1 MFERKTYIL
10 RRAQLKR
17 MLGAGVVLLLG
28 NDESPMNYPA
38 NLYPFW
44 QDSSFLYYIG
54 LNQPGLAA
62 IIDVDNDRVV
72 LFGDELTIDDVV
84 WTGPQPTLVEQAR
97 GVGITETAP
106 QSALAD
112 VVATERQRGRTVH
125 FLPPYRGNQRLKLE
139 ALFGIR
145 AGWVDQ
151 YVSLPLIDAVVAQRE
166 IKTDEEVAEIEQAI
180 ALSHAMH
187 TGAMQAAKP
196 GMLEQEVVGAVTG
209 IMRTGGGHFSFPM
222 IFSIH
227 GETLHNH
234 HYDNRM
240 AAGDLIV
247 HDSGTTSPNHYAS
260 DITRTIPVGGRFT
273 AQQRPLYD
281 LVLEAQLQAIAAMK
295 PGVRYKDVHLLACR
309 VLASGLKDAG
319 LMRGDVDE
327 AVAAGAHALFMP
339 HGLGH
344 MMGMDVHDMEGLGE
358 DRVGYDAS
366 VKRSDQF
373 GTAYLRLAKA
383 LQPGF
388 VVTVEPG
395 LYFIPLLIDQ
405 WKAEGIHAD
414 FINYDALD
422 DYRDFGGIRIEDDVL
437 VTADGYR
444 VLGPPIPKTADE
456 VEAVMAG

>member
-1 MFERKTYIL
+1 MFERKTYLL

-17 MLGAGVVLLLG
+17 RLGTGVVLLLG

-38 NLYPFW
+38 NTYPFR
-44 QDSSFLYYIG
+44 QDSNFLYYIG
-54 LNQPGLAA
+54 LHQPGLAA
-62 IIDVDNDRVV
+62 ILDVDNDRVV
-72 LFGDELTIDDVV
+72 LFGDERTMDDVV
-84 WTGPQPTLVEQAR
+84 WTGPQPSLAERAR
-97 GVGITETAP
+97 EAGIVNTAP
-106 QSALAD
+106 RASLAE
-112 VVATERQRGRTVH
+112 VVANERKKGRTVH
-125 FLPPYRGNQRLKLE
+125 FLPPYRDNHRLELE

-145 AGWVDQ
+145 AGWVEQ
-151 YVSLPLIDAVVAQRE
+151 YVSLPLIRAVIAQRE
-166 IKTDEEVAEIEQAI
+166 TKSDEEVAEIEQAI

-187 TGAMQAAKP
+187 TGAMREAKP
-196 GMLEQEVVGAVTG
+196 GRLEQEVAGIVEG

-240 AAGDLIV
+240 EAGHLIV

-273 AQQRPLYD
+273 ERQRPLYD
-281 LVLEAQLQAIAAMK
+281 LVLDVQLRAIDAIE

-309 VLASGLKDAG
+309 VLASGLKDLG

-344 MMGMDVHDMEGLGE
+344 MMGLDVHDMEGLGE
-358 DRVGYDAS
+358 DRVGYDAT
-366 VKRSDQF
+366 VRRSDQF
-373 GTAYLRLAKA
+373 GTAYLRLAKT
-383 LQPGF
+383 LEPGF
-388 VVTVEPG
+388 VLTVEPG
-395 LYFIPLLIDQ
+395 LYFIPALIDQ
-405 WKAEGIHAD
+405 WKADSTHAD
-414 FINYDALD
+414 FIDYDALD
-422 DYRDFGGIRIEDDVL
+422 AYRDFGGIRIEDDVL
-437 VTADGYR
+437 VTADGCL
-444 VLGPPIPKTADE
+444 VLGPPIPKMADE